1 MKIKSLFALLFAVTI
16 SLNIQAEPISPE
28 AAAEIAASFVNN
40 QPALRKA
47 HKAPQTA
54 ASMRL
59 AHTRKKAA
67 SDENAF
73 YVFNRAD
80 KAGFIIVS
88 ADDRT
93 AEDILGYSD
102 GGADFNEAAINPSLR
117 FWLNRYAEEI
127 SAIDSDPQAA
137 VQPRKAKQVTAIAPL
152 LKNQNGVEIT
162 WYQEAPYNNYCPL
175 DQRDNTR
182 SLTGCVA
189 TATSAIMYKWQ
200 HPAKGHGTNS
210 YTWYNCK
217 DDNCDQYWTKTVS
230 SNFDTV
236 TFNWSN
242 MLPAYEGV
250 NATAAQKKAV
260 ASLMYNVG
268 VAANMQYGGDANNG
282 SGAWTDDMGRGL
294 VNYFDYVVD
303 KFITMYSQSGYY
315 DNNPIPTEFACEFN
329 VTRDQFTSY
338 FNADLIA
345 GRPILMGGEDTNG
358 GGHEFVCDGR
368 DADNKFHIN
377 WGWEGEGNGYFAIT
391 ALKPTGSSY
400 NFSSNLD
407 ALIGLRPVAQG
418 PDVNVTWMADG
429 QLFDE
434 TVASHGVL
442 ALPTT
447 TLSACGNGKV
457 FVGWTA
463 DEDYTGDDAPEFVAA
478 GTVLDEDATY
488 YAVYAVVGEGGAP
501 SEESLAFSSLGLSN
515 QTEVEGEAIAI
526 GTNSTITFNKGTNT
540 NTPKYYDTGSAI
552 RLYGGGNCVV
562 SSEAGEIS
570 RIEFTFASGE
580 GSNEITASTG
590 TYSDGVWTGNASSVT
605 FTVGGTS
612 GHRRFKSVAVT
623 VGGGVSYTAY
633 ATTCSGA
640 TPEPVYYTIRFFNNG
655 EQVGESQSVLKNQQA
670 QVPADPTPACEDYTF
685 VGWWTAAL
693 NADNTEAKTWVTNF
707 KATKDQDYYAI
718 YSKTVTSGTSQTSA
732 EESLT
737 FSSLGKANQAEVTN
751 EEIAVGTHSTITFAK
766 GTGST
771 TPKYYTSGD
780 AIRAYGGNTVTVAA
794 DANMSQIVF
803 TFGSGDGTNEITAST
818 GTYSN
823 GTWTGDA
830 ESVVFTI
837 GGTSGHRRF
846 ASVAVTLGG
855 ASSTTYYSSVVNC
868 NPSDVETIFV
878 EEAAQKVLR
887 DGQLVIIRGEEV
899 YTITGVRIQ

>member
-102 GGADFNEAAINPSLR
+102 GGADFNEATINPSLR
-117 FWLNRYAEEI
+117 FWLDRYAEEI
-127 SAIDSDPQAA
+127 SAIDQDPQAA
-137 VQPRKAKQVTAIAPL
+137 IHPRKAKQISAVLPL
-152 LKNQNGVEIT
+152 LKNAAGQEIT
-162 WYQEAPYNNYCPL
+162 WYQEAPYYNYCPI

-189 TATSAIMYKWQ
+189 TATSQIMYKWRY
-200 HPAKGHGTNS
+200 PAQGTGSHS
-210 YTWYNCK
+210 YTWYDCK
-217 DDNCDQYWTKTVS
+217 DDNCDQYWTKTVT

-236 TFNWSN
+236 YFDWDN
-242 MLPAYEGV
+242 MLPAYEGKS
-250 NATAAQKKAV
+250 ATTAQKKAV

-268 VAANMQYGGDANNG
+268 VAANMKYGGDANGG
-282 SGAWTDDMGRGL
+282 SGAWTDDMGKGL
-294 VNYFDYVVD
+294 VNYFGYTVD
-303 KFITMYSQSGYY
+303 KFITMYSQSDYF
-315 DNNPIPTEFACEFN
+315 DSDPIPTEFTCEFS

-338 FNADLIA
+338 FNADLEA

-368 DADNKFHIN
+368 DNNNKFHIN
-377 WGWEGEGNGYFAIT
+377 WGWEGSGNGYFAIT

-400 NFSSNLD
+400 NFSNNLD

-442 ALPTT
+442 ALPTAT
-447 TLSACGNGKV
+447 PEACANGKV

-488 YAVYAVVGEGGAP
+488 YAVFAATEEGGTA
-501 SEESLAFSSLGLSN
+501 SVVATMVAANQGYENQQDVTAVTMDNCTLTFSKAGGN
-515 QTEVEGEAIAI
+515 NA
-526 GTNSTITFNKGTNT
+526 
-540 NTPKYYDTGSAI
+540 PKYYTIGSAI
-552 RLYGGGNCVV
+552 RCYKNNTLTISSTNSITSVV
-562 SSEAGEIS
+562 
-570 RIEFTFASGE
+570 FTTVNGYD
-580 GSNEITASTG
+580 GVITASEGSYSNG
-590 TYSDGVWTGNASSVT
+590 TWTGSANEVT
-605 FTVGGTS
+605 FTNAPSDNSQWRIVS
-612 GHRRFKSVAVT
+612 IQVT
-623 VGGGVSYTAY
+623 TGGGVSYSAY
-633 ATTCSGA
+633 TTTCSGE
-640 TPEPVYYTIRFFNNG
+640 TPEPVYYTIRFFDNG
-655 EQVGESQSVLKNQQA
+655 TQLGESQSVLKNQQA
-670 QVPADPTPACEDYTF
+670 QVPADPTPECDDYTF
-685 VGWWTAAL
+685 VGWWTEGL
-693 NADNTEAKTWVTNF
+693 NSDNTEAKTWVTNF
-707 KATKDQDYYAI
+707 KATKNQDYYAI
-718 YSKTVTSGTSQTSA
+718 YSKIVISDGSQA
-732 EESLT
+732 VEESLA
-737 FSSLGKANQAEVTN
+737 FVGLGKDNQTDVNN
-751 EEIAVGTHSTITFAK
+751 EEIIIGNHSTITFAK
-766 GTGST
+766 GTGSVS
-771 TPKYYTSGD
+771 PKYFTTGT

-794 DANMSQIVF
+794 DANMSLIEF
-803 TFGSGDGTNEITAST
+803 TFDSGEGTNAISAST
-818 GTYSN
+818 GTYDD

-830 ESVVFTI
+830 ASVVFTI
-837 GGTSGHRRF
+837 EGTSGHRRF
-846 ASVAVTLGG
+846 KTVTVTIGTAAG
-855 ASSTTYYSSVVNC
+855 YTTYYTSVVNC

-878 EEAAQKVLR
+878 EETALKVLR

>member
-102 GGADFNEAAINPSLR
+102 GGADFNEASINPNLR
-117 FWLNRYAEEI
+117 FWLNRYQEEI
-127 SAIDSDPQAA
+127 SAIQDNDEAHL
-137 VQPRKAKQVTAIAPL
+137 QPRKAKQVTAISPL
-152 LKNQNGVEIT
+152 LKNAAGQEIT

-200 HPAKGHGTNS
+200 HPAKGHGTHS

-250 NATAAQKKAV
+250 SATAAQKKAV

-282 SGAWTDDMGRGL
+282 SGAWTDEMGQGL

-368 DADNKFHIN
+368 DANNKFHIN

-391 ALKPTGSSY
+391 ALKPTGTSY
-400 NFSSNLD
+400 NFSTNLD

-429 QLFDE
+429 MLFDE

-447 TLSACGNGKV
+447 TPSACGNGKV

-478 GTVLDEDATY
+478 GTVLDEDATF
-488 YAVYAVVGEGGAP
+488 YAVYAAEEEGGTA
-501 SEESLAFSSLGLSN
+501 SVVATMVAANQGYENQQDVTAVTMDNCTLTFSKAGGSN
-515 QTEVEGEAIAI
+515 A
-526 GTNSTITFNKGTNT
+526 
-540 NTPKYYDTGSAI
+540 PKYYTTGSAI
-552 RLYGGGNCVV
+552 RCYKNNTLTISSTSAITSVV
-562 SSEAGEIS
+562 
-570 RIEFTFASGE
+570 FTTVSGYD
-580 GSNEITASTG
+580 GVITASEGLYSNG
-590 TYSDGVWTGNASSVT
+590 TWTGSANVVT
-605 FTVGGTS
+605 FTNAPSDNSQWRIVS
-612 GHRRFKSVAVT
+612 IQVT
-623 VGGGVSYTAY
+623 TGGGASYSAY
-633 ATTCSGA
+633 STSCSGVA
-640 TPEPVYYTIRFFNNG
+640 PQPVYYTIRFFDNG
-655 EQVGESQSVLKNQQA
+655 EQVGEVQNVLKNQQA
-670 QVPADPTPACEDYTF
+670 AAPADPTPACDDYTF
-685 VGWWTAAL
+685 VGWWTAQLA
-693 NADNTEAKTWVTNF
+693 ADNTEAKSWITNF
-707 KATKDQDYYAI
+707 KATQDQDYYAI

-751 EEIAVGTHSTITFAK
+751 EMIAVGTHSTITFAK

-771 TPKYYTSGD
+771 TPKYYTTGA

-794 DANMSQIVF
+794 DANMSQIAF
-803 TFGSGDGTNEITAST
+803 TFGSGEGTNEITAST